1 MSRRLPAVFA
11 VLLAVLAAGS
21 AQAAAKTYL
30 VSTPADTEPAAANP
44 TCAAPC
50 SLRQAI
56 QDANA
61 AGEPE
66 DIVDLEPG
74 KYALVHGSLLLLPKS
89 GVEKIVGLAARA
101 AEVEIKG
108 ENTPNSASVLS
119 IGAPAAVPEVEIATV
134 KITESHS
141 HTPGGAINISSA
153 KVALTDVAVEGN
165 VAQEAG
171 GGIEMAAGR
180 LSVADTV
187 IAGNTVEGTP
197 GTGGGIDVKAGS
209 VVLANDTLAGNT
221 APGQGGGIYNA
232 GELRVNGATIAGN
245 EAAAGG
251 GLAGSKP
258 AELVNTILALNGH
271 KDCAIELTDPLGH
284 NLADDGT
291 CKLTEA
297 GDKPEAT
304 AGLALL
310 EGAPKPTPLLADNG
324 GFTETIA
331 LQSGSAAIAAGSESA
346 CLATDQRGVARPLKL
361 CDIGAF
367 QLVEEPERPS
377 SSPNPGPLNRQP
389 PPTGGPPPPPPAP
402 VLARTGN
409 VAPASGTV
417 LVELPGTHTFVALT
431 SLRSVPFGT
440 VIDATHG
447 RVVVTTAAPHG
458 GTQTGE
464 FFGGKFVLTQKRGGE
479 VVAVLTGGDFA
490 SCPTARERGHRASVA
505 GHRAWAASAGKHP
518 VRKLWA
524 NAHGKFS
531 TKGNYAA
538 GAVEG
543 TEWLTEDFC
552 NGTLIRVTRDKVNVT
567 NLVNHRHFLVKAGHS
582 RFAKAP

>member
-1 MSRRLPAVFA
+1 V
-11 VLLAVLAAGS
+11 LAVGS
-21 AQAAAKTYL
+21 EQAAAKTYL
-30 VSTPADTEPAAANP
+30 VSTTADTEPAATNP

-56 QDANA
+56 QDANE

-66 DIVDLEPG
+66 NIVDLEPG

-89 GVEKIVGLAARA
+89 GVEKIVGLATRA
-101 AEVEIKG
+101 EEVEIKG
-108 ENTPNSASVLS
+108 ENTPNSTSVLS
-119 IGAPAAVPEVEIATV
+119 IGAAAAAPEVEIATM

-141 HTPGGAINISSA
+141 QIAGGAINIISA
-153 KVALTDVAVEGN
+153 NVALTDVAVEGN

-171 GGIEMAAGR
+171 GGIEMAAGK
-180 LSVADTV
+180 LSVANTV
-187 IAGNTVEGTP
+187 IAGNAVEGTP
-197 GTGGGIDVKAGS
+197 GTGGGIDVKTGS

-221 APGQGGGIYNA
+221 APGVGGGIYNA
-232 GELRVNGATIAGN
+232 GTLKANGATIAGN

-251 GLAGSKP
+251 GVAGSKP

-271 KDCAIELTDPLGH
+271 NDCSIEITDPLGH
-284 NLADDGT
+284 NLADDGS
-291 CKLTEA
+291 CKLVAA
-297 GDKPEAT
+297 GDKSEIS

-324 GFTETIA
+324 GSTETIA
-331 LQSGSAAIAAGSESA
+331 LQSGSAAIAAGSEPA
-346 CLATDQRGVARPLKL
+346 CLATDQRGVGRTANV

-367 QLVEEPERPS
+367 QFVKEPEPP
-377 SSPNPGPLNRQP
+377 SSPNNPDPLATRPIPGAE
-389 PPTGGPPPPPPAP
+389 GAHPPPPPP

-409 VAPASGTV
+409 VSLASGAV
-417 LVELPGTHTFVALT
+417 QVELPGTHTFVALT

-447 RVVVTTAAPHG
+447 RVVVTTAGPHG

-464 FFGGKFVLTQKRGGE
+464 FFGGKFVLTQKRSGE
-479 VVAVLTGGDFA
+479 VVAVLTGGNFA
-490 SCPTARERGHRASVA
+490 SCPTARERSHRAS
-505 GHRAWAASAGKHP
+505 AASAGRHP

-552 NGTLIRVTRDKVNVT
+552 NGTLIRVTRDKVLVT
-567 NLVNHRHFLVKAGHS
+567 NLVRHRHFLVKAGHS
-582 RFAKAP
+582 WFAKAPAR